1 MLLSCPHAI
10 KCINFRITL
19 PQICD
24 LCKETILG
32 NHLHDLA
39 REFRLCDPC
48 SKKVIQKGTFEN
60 LKPHNPLLHEK
71 KPCLR
76 YADCFQ
82 KNMYTLFKEKRCVAC
97 RGDLKQIH
105 YHDVQT
111 NVRFC
116 LACFTDL
123 VREKK

>member
-1 MLLSCPHAI
+1 MPLSCSHAT
-10 KCINFRITL
+10 KCINFRIAI
-19 PQICD
+19 PQTCD
-24 LCKETILG
+24 LCKQTIFG

-48 SKKVIQKGTFEN
+48 SKKVIQEGTFES

-97 RGDLKQIH
+97 KEDLKQIH

-123 VREKK
+123 VKEKK